1 MNLYFE
7 DVISNFVLPGMVGG
21 FIIFFSV
28 FILTLAISLAIN
40 LLKNQEVFN
49 MVPMVETSAIVTA
62 LQGVASNAQSVIND
76 VAPIGIGILG
86 IFLVWRLG
94 IRMFKSLAGK

>member
-1 MNLYFE
+1 
-7 DVISNFVLPGMVGG
+7 
-21 FIIFFSV
+21 
-28 FILTLAISLAIN
+28 
-40 LLKNQEVFN
+40 